1 MVHFGAQETLY
12 HKIVAEISKWASTGL
27 RSTLALVDGM
37 ADVQVVHV
45 VFEGQAEAYGRFISV
60 RT

>member
-1 MVHFGAQETLY
+1 MVHLGAQETLY
-12 HKIVAEISKWASTGL
+12 HKIVAEFSKWASTRL
-27 RSTLALVDGM
+27 WSTPTLVDGV

-45 VFEGQAEAYGRFISV
+45 VFEGQAEAYGLFSSV